1 MTGILFYNVSVI
13 LISFKLITM
22 SSLKLFKR
30 IENYFVSRLLL
41 LKLESH
47 ELIGKLVVLM
57 VSSFLFISFV
67 MIILF
72 FLGITCA
79 LFIGELLGSTVYGF
93 AVTTL
98 FFIVVLLAI
107 VIYREK
113 IIENPIMD
121 VVIRELNKPEKD
133 EEKSKK

>member
-1 MTGILFYNVSVI
+1 
-13 LISFKLITM
+13 M
-22 SSLKLFKR
+22 SSLNLFKR
-30 IENYFVSRLLL
+30 VENYFISRLLL

-93 AVTTL
+93 AVITL
-98 FFIVVLLAI
+98 FFVVVLLAI

-113 IIENPIMD
+113 IIESPIMD
-121 VVIRELNKPEKD
+121 TVIRELNKPEKD
-133 EEKSKK
+133 EKKSKE